1 MHIAQ
6 GPMLV
11 FLMHACIWLSLDSRR
26 GRSLGTIAVPMR
38 VVTTSWSRG
47 IRAIVGEASR
57 ACHQG
62 AVVTRPSS
70 AVYIRFA

>member
-38 VVTTSWSRG
+38 VVTTSWG
-47 IRAIVGEASR
+47 MGFLTALPVASK
-57 ACHQG
+57 AAPATKAVLVTG
-62 AVVTRPSS
+62 AQS
-70 AVYIRFA
+70 